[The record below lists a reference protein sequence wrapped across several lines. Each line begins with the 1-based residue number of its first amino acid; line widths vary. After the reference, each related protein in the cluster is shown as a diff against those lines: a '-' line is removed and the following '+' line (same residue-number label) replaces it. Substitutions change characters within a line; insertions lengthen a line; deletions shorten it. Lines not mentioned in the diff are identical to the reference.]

1 MLNEME
7 MSPAEYHYYLM
18 DWAGNRIDDLS
29 TQSQDLYSQA
39 IEEEFFDWFN
49 DRHQLKPSNVL
60 SVPYHKDYN
69 ENE

>member
-1 MLNEME
+1 MLSK
-7 MSPAEYHYYLM
+7 MSNVEYYYYLM

-29 TQSQDLYSQA
+29 TQSNDVYAQA

-49 DRHQLKPSNVL
+49 DRHQQKPSNVL
-60 SVPYHKDYN
+60 CVPYHKEYK